1 MIFAGLPGGGAERR
15 DTGTDN
21 RVGITIRACTED
33 DIGTLRE
40 IALET
45 FWETFG
51 TMNTVQTMEDYVSGA
66 FARQKLLEPG
76 ILFTK
81 RIGSS

>member
-1 MIFAGLPGGGAERR
+1 
-15 DTGTDN
+15 
-21 RVGITIRACTED
+21 
-33 DIGTLRE
+33 
-40 IALET
+40 
-45 FWETFG
+45 
-51 TMNTVQTMEDYVSGA
+51 MNTVETMEDYVSGA